1 MTKNKWIRYLYAAT
15 TAIIML
21 AAVGVLKAQEGRNDV
36 VRLKNGTVYFGTAVA
51 DTVEKMLQIRTRS
64 GELKIVPLADVDLV
78 TTYEGVR
85 VAPQRGIQRYGS
97 IREEVPWTCG
107 REYLI
112 VFLELRAEAMKAK
125 NLSFGGEAAAGI
137 RLGKFSVGLGGAAQY
152 IQKKLRTPVYL
163 HLKYTSG
170 EGCIKPY
177 IFFDAGYP
185 FDRFVSAYRL
195 KPSFSGIAH
204 LSPKM
209 IGAGIGLDFALTKFM
224 DISVDVGYRYFAL
237 ASEKIAPSCDNL
249 IVLGY
254 DELHSAFFRIGLTF

>member
-1 MTKNKWIRYLYAAT
+1 MTKNKWIRHLCAAT
-15 TAIIML
+15 GAIMML
-21 AAVGVLKAQEGRNDV
+21 VTVGVLKAQERMNDV
-36 VRLKNGTVYFGTAVA
+36 VRLKDGTMYFGTAVA

-85 VAPQRGIQRYGS
+85 VAPQRGIQHYGS

-112 VFLELRAEAMKAK
+112 VFLELRAEGMKAK
-125 NLSFGGEAAAGI
+125 NLYFGGEGAAGI
-137 RLGKFSVGLGGAAQY
+137 RLGKFSVGFGGAALY
-152 IQKKLRTPVYL
+152 IQKKLRTPAYL

-170 EGCIKPY
+170 EGCINPY

-195 KPSFSGIAH
+195 KPSFSGITH

-209 IGAGIGLDFALTKFM
+209 IGAGIGLDFKLTKFM
-224 DISVDVGYRYFAL
+224 DISVDGGYRYFAL
-237 ASEKIAPSCDNL
+237 ANEKIAPSCDNL
-249 IVLGY
+249 VVLGY
-254 DELHSAFFRIGLTF
+254 DELHSVFFRIGLTF